1 MAYHE
6 MLESEGEIWWKSLNL
21 TYLFLYPLNSDNH
34 VPQKPSSVGIIE
46 LQLVGKFFN
55 FAYVVENGPSD
66 KQVSIQPGVVVT
78 DSTQEFGDR
87 NSMFEETTQIGM
99 MHGLGSWRLFH
110 PFDKV
115 SVSEEALQKT
125 F

>member
-6 MLESEGEIWWKSLNL
+6 MLESEGEIWGKSLKL
-21 TYLFLYPLNSDNH
+21 IYLFLHSLNSENH

-46 LQLVGKFFN
+46 LELVGKLFK
-55 FAYVVENGPSD
+55 FAYVMENGPSD
-66 KQVSIQPGVVVT
+66 KQVSIQTGVVIT
-78 DSTQEFGDR
+78 DSTQELGNRD
-87 NSMFEETTQIGM
+87 SVFEETTQIGM
-99 MHGLGSWRLFH
+99 MHGLRSWRLFH